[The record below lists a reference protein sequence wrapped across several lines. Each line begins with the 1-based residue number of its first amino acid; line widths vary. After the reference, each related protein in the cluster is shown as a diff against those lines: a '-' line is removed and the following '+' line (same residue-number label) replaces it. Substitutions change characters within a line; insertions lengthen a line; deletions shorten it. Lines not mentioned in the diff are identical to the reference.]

1 MMSEKIFVATLENQE
16 KILDELRGQRP
27 KRYGYRVKMDEP
39 DTSARVEYIYDAVGM
54 TPAFMDFS
62 AGAFNY
68 GSWKNVWFVRDNYP
82 CMVRADGTE
91 DYRLDPGNY
100 SARADGSA
108 AATDA
113 SNQTYNGNVMAAIPL
128 VWVKRYQEDGYQ
140 YVIFCES
147 QYDEGYKAYAHTR
160 ADGTIAKVAYHAAFK
175 GSLVNGKLRSIIG
188 VYPENNTNAQQEMD
202 YAKANG
208 AGWCIRT
215 WSLHELISDLL
226 TLISKN
232 MNAQAAFGSGCI
244 TGYVDDASKHYGMT
258 QCGSLYAK
266 GQFFGYG
273 PADTTHQ
280 VKVFHIEGFWG
291 ERWDRLAGLVYDMGE
306 WKAKM
311 TAEGGGYNFTG
322 AGYTAACAGVPHAAA
337 ESFGGWQRDTYQ
349 SELGRFP
356 TGQTTGSETTFEAD
370 FTWLNNTLCG
380 VVLAGASCAN
390 GWLCG
395 PRSLTGDN
403 PAGAA
408 WWSIGASLS
417 LV

>member
-1 MMSEKIFVATLENQE
+1 MADKIFIATLENQE

-27 KRYGYRVKMDEP
+27 KRYGYRVKISEP

-54 TPAFMDFS
+54 TPAFMDFA

-68 GSWKNVWFVRDNYP
+68 GSWRNVWFVRDNYP

-91 DYRLDPGNY
+91 DYRLDPNNY
-100 SARADGSA
+100 NARADGST
-108 AATDA
+108 AATDI
-113 SNQTYNGNVMAAIPL
+113 SNTAYNGNVMAAIPL

-140 YVIFCES
+140 YVIFCET

-175 GSLVNGKLRSIIG
+175 GGLVSDKLRSLKDLW
-188 VYPENNTNAQQEMD
+188 PENNTNAQQEMD

-208 AGWCIRT
+208 ANWCIRT

-258 QCGSLYAK
+258 QCGSLCEK

-322 AGYTAACAGVPHAAA
+322 AGYTAACAGVPHAVA

-349 SELGRFP
+349 SELGRLP
-356 TGQTTGSETTFEAD
+356 TGQVTGSETTFESD
-370 FTWLNNTLCG
+370 FTWLNNTICG
-380 VVLAGASCAN
+380 VVLAGADCGN
-390 GWLCG
+390 GWGCG
-395 PRSLTGDN
+395 PRYLNGDYA
-403 PAGAA
+403 AGAA
-408 WWSIGASLS
+408 WWSVGASLS